1 MSSATAPA
9 SRRSV
14 QATLRDLVA
23 ARVPIVTWLPTYP
36 RAWLRPELIAALTS
50 WAVGVPVAL
59 AYAGLAGMPAE
70 VGLVTAFAALAAY
83 ACLGTSRHLRVTASS
98 TMPVMSAS
106 VVAPLAGSDPAA
118 FVALTAGLAL
128 VVGVMLVAAGLL
140 RLGFLADF
148 LSKPV
153 VTGFVIGLSITIII
167 GQLPKLLGYPSQPG
181 TLLQQLALMVQS
193 IPVMNGPTALLG
205 IGTLALITLLRRV
218 APRVPGALVALVGGI
233 ALSATLGL
241 SSQGVDVV
249 GEVATGIPVPG
260 LPHIGIGDI
269 SCLLA
274 GAAGLVVLAGGE
286 SLGGARAFAAR
297 HHYRLDADQELVAV
311 GASNIASGLFGGF
324 AVDASMSQSATAEA
338 AGSRTQLSSLMVS
351 GLMLVTAIAL
361 APLFRDLAQA
371 TLAAIVIAAVAG
383 LIDPREVRRY
393 YHWRRTDLLLTVVTM
408 VGVLTTDALTGLLIA
423 AVISV
428 MALLYRAS
436 RPDLVVL
443 GRMPGTDTF
452 VDVARHAE
460 AEPVE
465 GVLVL
470 RVDTPLYYFNAQEAT
485 TQILARIDEREGI
498 RAIALDIG
506 ATGDLDVTATDLLAE
521 LYGELQRRNIAL
533 LLAQVKGTVRD
544 RMRRT
549 GLMKILGEDH
559 VYPTL
564 PAAMAAAMPAG
575 NLTANAAAQT
585 PEERAVSDETV
596 GMEA

>member
-1 MSSATAPA
+1 MSATPSSRPHG
-9 SRRSV
+9 SRRS
-14 QATLRDLVA
+14 TPRDLVV
-23 ARVPIVTWLPTYP
+23 ARVPIVGWLPTYP
-36 RAWLRPELIAALTS
+36 RAWLRPEFIAALTS

-98 TMPVMSAS
+98 TMAIMSAS
-106 VVAPLAGSDPAA
+106 VVAPLALGDPAA
-118 FVALTAGLAL
+118 FVALTAGLA
-128 VVGVMLVAAGLL
+128 VMVGVMLVVAGLL

-167 GQLPKLLGYPSQPG
+167 GQLPKLLGYPADSG
-181 TLLQQLALMVQS
+181 SLLQQLAHMLGS
-193 IPVMNGPTALLG
+193 IPEMNRPTALLG
-205 IGTLALITLLRRV
+205 LGTLVLIAVLRRV

-233 ALSATLGL
+233 ALSAGLGL
-241 SSQGVDVV
+241 ASQGVEVV
-249 GEVATGIPVPG
+249 GEVSIGVPLPG
-260 LPHIGIGDI
+260 LPHIGLGDI
-269 SCLLA
+269 TSLLV

-297 HHYRLDADQELVAV
+297 HHYRLNADQELVAV

-324 AVDASMSQSATAEA
+324 AVDASISQSATAEA

-371 TLAAIVIAAVAG
+371 TLAAIVITSVVG
-383 LIDPREVRRY
+383 LIDLGEVRRY
-393 YHWRRTDLLLTVVTM
+393 YQWRRTDLVLTVVAM

-423 AVISV
+423 AVLSLI
-428 MALLYRAS
+428 ALLYRAS

-452 VDVARHAE
+452 VDLARHAE

-470 RVDTPLYYFNAQEAT
+470 RVDTPLYYFNALEAT
-485 TQILARIDEREGI
+485 TQVLQRVDERDGI
-498 RAIALDIG
+498 RAIAVDLG

-521 LYGELQRRNIAL
+521 LYGELQRRGISL
-533 LLAQVKGTVRD
+533 QLAQVKGTVRD
-544 RMRRT
+544 RLRRT
-549 GLMKILGEDH
+549 GLMAVLAEDH
-559 VYPTL
+559 VHATL
-564 PAAMAAAMPAG
+564 AMAVSAATAG
-575 NLTANAAAQT
+575 PDRTAAPDAAALDD
-585 PEERAVSDETV
+585 PASDE
-596 GMEA
+596 GPAR

>member
-1 MSSATAPA
+1 M
-9 SRRSV
+9 
-14 QATLRDLVA
+14 LRDLLA
-23 ARVPIVTWLPTYP
+23 ARVPIAAWLPTYP

-98 TMPVMSAS
+98 TMAIMSAS
-106 VVAPLAGSDPAA
+106 VVTPLAGGDTAT
-118 FVALTAGLAL
+118 FVALTAGLAIM
-128 VVGVMLVAAGLL
+128 VGVMLVAAGLL

-167 GQLPKLLGYPSQPG
+167 GQLPELLGYPGGSG
-181 TLLQQLALMVQS
+181 SLLQQLADLIGS
-193 IPVMNGPTALLG
+193 IPEMNRPTALLG
-205 IGTLALITLLRRV
+205 IGTLVLIAVLRRV
-218 APRVPGALVALVGGI
+218 APRVPGALIALVGGI
-233 ALSATLGL
+233 ALSASLGL
-241 SSQGVDVV
+241 ASQGVEVV
-249 GEVATGIPVPG
+249 GEVATGVPLPG
-260 LPHIGIGDI
+260 LPHIGLGDI
-269 SCLLA
+269 TSLLL

-311 GASNIASGLFGGF
+311 GASNIAAGLFGGF

-371 TLAAIVIAAVAG
+371 TLAAIVITSVLG

-393 YHWRRTDLLLTVVTM
+393 YRWRRMDLVLTLVAM

-423 AVISV
+423 AVLSL

-460 AEPVE
+460 AEPIE
-465 GVLVL
+465 EVLVL

-485 TQILARIDEREGI
+485 TQILARVDEREGI
-498 RAIALDIG
+498 RAIAVDLG

-521 LYGELQRRNIAL
+521 LYGELRRRHIAL

-544 RMRRT
+544 RLRRT
-549 GLMKILGEDH
+549 GLMAVLGEDH

-564 PAAMAAAMPAG
+564 SAAVAAATSIVNGTVNPD
-575 NLTANAAAQT
+575 T
-585 PEERAVSDETV
+585 PVPDERDVSDETLES
-596 GMEA
+596 EA

>member
-1 MSSATAPA
+1 MSSTAASDPQG
-9 SRRSV
+9 SRRPDR
-14 QATLRDLVA
+14 RDEVA
-23 ARVPIVTWLPTYP
+23 ARVPIVGWLPTYP

-98 TMPVMSAS
+98 TMAIMSAS
-106 VVAPLAGSDPAA
+106 VVAPLALGDPAA
-118 FVALTAGLAL
+118 FVALTAGLA
-128 VVGVMLVAAGLL
+128 VMVGVMLVVAGLL

-167 GQLPKLLGYPSQPG
+167 GQLPKLLGYPAGSG
-181 TLLQQLALMVQS
+181 TLLQQLTLMVQS
-193 IPVMNGPTALLG
+193 IPEMNRPTAVLG
-205 IGTLALITLLRRV
+205 IGTLVLIAALRRV
-218 APRVPGALVALVGGI
+218 APRVPGALIALVGGI
-233 ALSATLGL
+233 ALSAGLGL
-241 SSQGVDVV
+241 ASQGVEVV
-249 GEVATGIPVPG
+249 GEVTTGVPLPG
-260 LPHIGIGDI
+260 LPHIGLGDI
-269 SCLLA
+269 TSLLV

-324 AVDASMSQSATAEA
+324 AVDASISQSATAEA

-371 TLAAIVIAAVAG
+371 TLAAIVITSVVG
-383 LIDPREVRRY
+383 LIDLGEVRRY
-393 YHWRRTDLLLTVVTM
+393 YQWRRTDLVLTVVAM

-423 AVISV
+423 AVLSI

-436 RPDLVVL
+436 RPELVVL
-443 GRMPGTDTF
+443 GRLPGSDAF

-465 GVLVL
+465 GVLVI
-470 RVDTPLYYFNAQEAT
+470 RVDTPLYYFNAQEAS
-485 TQILARIDEREGI
+485 TQILQRVDEREGVH
-498 RAIALDIG
+498 AIAVDLG
-506 ATGDLDVTATDLLAE
+506 ATGDLDVTATDLLSE
-521 LYGELQRRNIAL
+521 LYGELLRRGISL
-533 LLAQVKGTVRD
+533 QLAQVKGIVRD
-544 RMRRT
+544 RLRRT
-549 GLMKILGEDH
+549 GLMAILGEDH
-559 VYPTL
+559 VHATL
-564 PAAMAAAMPAG
+564 AMAV
-575 NLTANAAAQT
+575 AAATST
-585 PEERAVSDETV
+585 PDGNVTPDAPALSGTGDSDGTIEIE
-596 GMEA
+596 G